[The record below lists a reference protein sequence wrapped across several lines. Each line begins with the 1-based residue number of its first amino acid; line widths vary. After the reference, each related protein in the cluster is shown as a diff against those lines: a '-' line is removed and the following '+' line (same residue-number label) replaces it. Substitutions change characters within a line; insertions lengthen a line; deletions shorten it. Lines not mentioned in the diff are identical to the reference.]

1 MGPGNPKESVM
12 RIFAAVVLMA
22 SVSTPALAQASHDT
36 LSEAVD
42 SAISNNPTLMA
53 ERKTRGVA
61 DEVLN
66 QASAQ
71 MGPQLSLSG
80 SYGITNTTVGR
91 QVTTASG
98 SFPDDGDSQRGQV
111 GLEARQSL
119 WSGGALTAQRDQARA
134 GVDESQ
140 ARLLTAE
147 QDTVLSV
154 VTAFVD
160 VRRSERELEI
170 RETNVA
176 SLREQVRAA
185 TDRFDVGEVT
195 RTDVS
200 QAQAQAAASEAEL
213 AKSKANL
220 ARARAIY
227 EQIVG
232 RPPVQLAEPPAAPQ
246 LPGTLDEAIA
256 TARNGSPKLLAARA
270 QEAQGERGVDIARG
284 SMSPRFDLVGNAG
297 LTDTRYDQSFQDT
310 NVGVVAEFRWPLFTS
325 GQLQSKTRG
334 AQLEA
339 DRARY
344 QRMAVEREVTQ
355 QTTTSWH
362 EVIAAREAITASA
375 SRVAAAEVAL
385 EGAMQ
390 ELAVGTRITL
400 DVLDQERELLNARLG
415 QVDAERQAYIAIHE
429 LLASMGRLRPESI
442 GK

>member
-1 MGPGNPKESVM
+1 M
-12 RIFAAVVLMA
+12 RIFAALVLMA
-22 SVSTPALAQASHDT
+22 SVSTPALAQASRDT
-36 LSEAVD
+36 LADAVD
-42 SAISNNPTLMA
+42 SAIANNPTLMA

-66 QASAQ
+66 QAKAQ
-71 MGPQLSLSG
+71 MGPQLNVTG
-80 SYGITNTTVGR
+80 SYGTTNSTIGR
-91 QVTTASG
+91 QVTTATG
-98 SFPDDGDSQRGQV
+98 SFPEDGVNQRGSL

-119 WSGGALTAQRDQARA
+119 WSGGSLSAQRDQARA

-140 ARLLTAE
+140 ARLLNAE
-147 QDTVLSV
+147 QETVLSV

-160 VRRSERELEI
+160 VRRAERELEI
-170 RETNVA
+170 RETNVE

-213 AKSKANL
+213 ARSRASL
-220 ARARAIY
+220 ARARAVY

-232 RPPVQLAEPPAAPQ
+232 RPPVQLAEPPTAPQ
-246 LPGTLDEAIA
+246 LPGTLDEAIE
-256 TARNGSPKLLAARA
+256 TARAGNPILLAARA
-270 QEAQGERGVDIARG
+270 QETQGERGVDIARG
-284 SMSPRFDLVGNAG
+284 ALAPRFDLVGSAG

-310 NVGVVAEFRWPLFTS
+310 NVGVTAEFRWPLFS
-325 GQLQSKTRG
+325 GGLLESKTRG

-344 QRMAVEREVTQ
+344 QRMAAEREVTQ

-362 EVIAAREAITASA
+362 EVIAAREAITASS

-400 DVLDQERELLNARLG
+400 DVLDQERELLEARLG
-415 QVDAERQAYIAIHE
+415 LVDAERQAYIAIHE

-442 GK
+442 AK

>member
-91 QVTTASG
+91 QVTTPSG

-195 RTDVS
+195 RSTMTTRPWNS
-200 QAQAQAAASEAEL
+200 WS
-213 AKSKANL
+213 SCSSTSSTSP
-220 ARARAIY
+220 ARKR
-227 EQIVG
+227 
-232 RPPVQLAEPPAAPQ
+232 
-246 LPGTLDEAIA
+246 
-256 TARNGSPKLLAARA
+256 
-270 QEAQGERGVDIARG
+270 RG
-284 SMSPRFDLVGNAG
+284 SCC
-297 LTDTRYDQSFQDT
+297 
-310 NVGVVAEFRWPLFTS
+310 TS
-325 GQLQSKTRG
+325 T
-334 AQLEA
+334 
-339 DRARY
+339 
-344 QRMAVEREVTQ
+344 
-355 QTTTSWH
+355 
-362 EVIAAREAITASA
+362 ITA
-375 SRVAAAEVAL
+375 
-385 EGAMQ
+385 
-390 ELAVGTRITL
+390 
-400 DVLDQERELLNARLG
+400 
-415 QVDAERQAYIAIHE
+415 
-429 LLASMGRLRPESI
+429 LASAAYSRSRSLKRRWRR
-442 GK
+442 

>member
-1 MGPGNPKESVM
+1 M
-12 RIFAAVVLMA
+12 RIFAALVLMA

-36 LSEAVD
+36 LADAVD
-42 SAISNNPTLMA
+42 SAIANNPTLMA

-66 QASAQ
+66 QAKAQ
-71 MGPQLSLSG
+71 MGPQLNLTG
-80 SYGITNTTVGR
+80 SYGTTNSTIGR

-98 SFPDDGDSQRGQV
+98 SYPEDGVSTRGQV

-119 WSGGALTAQRDQARA
+119 WSGGALTAQRDAARA

-140 ARLLTAE
+140 ARLLNAE
-147 QDTVLSV
+147 QETVLSV

-170 RETNVA
+170 RQTNVE

-213 AKSKANL
+213 ARAKSNL
-220 ARARAIY
+220 ARARAVY

-232 RPPVQLAEPPAAPQ
+232 RAPLQLAEPPPAPQ
-246 LPGTLDEAIA
+246 LPGTLEEAIEI
-256 TARNGSPKLLAARA
+256 ARVGNPVLLAARA
-270 QEAQGERGVDIARG
+270 QEKQGERGVDVARG
-284 SMSPRFDLVGNAG
+284 GLSPRFDLVGSAG
-297 LTDTRYDQSFQDT
+297 MVDTRYDKSFQDT
-310 NVGVVAEFRWPLFTS
+310 NVGLTAEFRWPLFS
-325 GQLQSKTRG
+325 GGLLESKTRG

-344 QRMAVEREVTQ
+344 QRMAVERDVTQ
-355 QTTTSWH
+355 KTTTSWH
-362 EVIAAREAITASA
+362 EVISAREAITASA

-400 DVLDQERELLNARLG
+400 DVLDQERELLQARLG
-415 QVDAERQAYIAIHE
+415 LVDSERQSYLAIHE

-442 GK
+442 SK